1 MARMSTGRTRW
12 LSPAEQKSWRA
23 YILGTTLLLDRLDRE
38 LRTTHGIGM
47 SEYEVLVRLSE
58 QPGRRMRMAVLA
70 DAMCHSRSR
79 MTHTVARM
87 QNNGLVERVAT
98 SDDRRGIEAVMTPRG
113 QEVLEAAAHVHV
125 RGVRAHLV
133 DLASPEDF
141 AAVGRVFD
149 AVSDQLMADVPQ
161 EADIR

>member
-1 MARMSTGRTRW
+1 MATMSTGRTRW
-12 LSPAEQKSWRA
+12 LTRAEQQAWRA
-23 YILGTTLLLDRLDRE
+23 YIQGTTLLLDRLDRE
-38 LRTTHGIGM
+38 LRSTHGIGM

-58 QPGRRMRMAVLA
+58 QPERRMRMALLA
-70 DAMCHSRSR
+70 EAMCHSRSR

-87 QNNGLVERVAT
+87 EVNDLVERVA
-98 SDDRRGIEAVMTPRG
+98 SDDDRRGIVAVMTPHG
-113 QEVLEAAAHVHV
+113 YEVLEAAAHVHV

-149 AVSDQLMADVPQ
+149 AVSDQLLAGVP
-161 EADIR
+161 EGVDIR

>member
-1 MARMSTGRTRW
+1 MARMSTGSTRW
-12 LSPAEQKSWRA
+12 LSRAEQQSWRA

-38 LRTTHGIGM
+38 LRSTHGIGM

-58 QPGRRMRMAVLA
+58 QPERRMRMALLA

-87 QNNGLVERVAT
+87 EVNGLVEREA
-98 SDDRRGIEAVMTPRG
+98 SGDDRRGIEAVMTAHG
-113 QEVLEAAAHVHV
+113 YEVLEAAAPVHV

-133 DLASPEDF
+133 DLATPEDF
-141 AAVGRVFD
+141 AAVGRVFN
-149 AVSDQLMADVPQ
+149 AVSDQLLAGVP
-161 EADIR
+161 AGVDIR

>member
-1 MARMSTGRTRW
+1 MARMTTRSTRW
-12 LSPAEQKSWRA
+12 LTKGEQQSWRA

-38 LRTTHGIGM
+38 LRSTHGIGM

-58 QPGRRMRMAVLA
+58 QPDRRLRMALLA

-87 QNNGLVERVAT
+87 EVNGLVERVA
-98 SDDRRGIEAVMTPRG
+98 SDDDRRGIEAVMTPHG
-113 QEVLEAAAHVHV
+113 LEVLEAAAHVHV
-125 RGVRAHLV
+125 AGVRAHLV
-133 DLASPEDF
+133 DLASAEDF

-149 AVSDQLMADVPQ
+149 AVSDQLLADVP
-161 EADIR
+161 EGVDIR